1 MKIETELLDLW
12 ADLALIQT
20 EDIKEMKWIFRN
32 IAKQIEEDL
41 SIELKLLERLHSRV
55 EDRRLLKG
63 QEELLMEKEGLRMI
77 IDGQLEMEEDLRI
90 HQVGRTCQEDLKII
104 EGRIKRAVYEPN
116 NTELNLN
123 KKIYELD
130 INYASNI
137 IVFF

>member
-1 MKIETELLDLW
+1 MGS
-12 ADLALIQT
+12 AC
-20 EDIKEMKWIFRN
+20 
-32 IAKQIEEDL
+32 DL
-41 SIELKLLERLHSRV
+41 SRK
-55 EDRRLLKG
+55 
-63 QEELLMEKEGLRMI
+63 KEGPI
-77 IDGQLEMEEDLRI
+77 EYVSDGTIVILNFKTPDDSWARPISLHDGNILKKGIQMF
-90 HQVGRTCQEDLKII
+90 QESIGMT

>member
-1 MKIETELLDLW
+1 MGS
-12 ADLALIQT
+12 AC
-20 EDIKEMKWIFRN
+20 
-32 IAKQIEEDL
+32 DL
-41 SIELKLLERLHSRV
+41 SRK
-55 EDRRLLKG
+55 
-63 QEELLMEKEGLRMI
+63 KEGPI
-77 IDGQLEMEEDLRI
+77 EYISDGTIVILNFKTPDDSWAKPISLHDGNILKKGIQMF
-90 HQVGRTCQEDLKII
+90 QESIGMT

>member
-1 MKIETELLDLW
+1 MGS
-12 ADLALIQT
+12 AC
-20 EDIKEMKWIFRN
+20 
-32 IAKQIEEDL
+32 DL
-41 SIELKLLERLHSRV
+41 SRK
-55 EDRRLLKG
+55 
-63 QEELLMEKEGLRMI
+63 KEGPI
-77 IDGQLEMEEDLRI
+77 EYVSDGTIVILNFKTPDDSWAKSISLHDGNILKKGIQMF
-90 HQVGRTCQEDLKII
+90 QESIGMT

>member
-1 MKIETELLDLW
+1 MGS
-12 ADLALIQT
+12 AC
-20 EDIKEMKWIFRN
+20 
-32 IAKQIEEDL
+32 DL
-41 SIELKLLERLHSRV
+41 SRK
-55 EDRRLLKG
+55 
-63 QEELLMEKEGLRMI
+63 KEGPI
-77 IDGQLEMEEDLRI
+77 EYVSDGTIVILNFKTPDDSWAKPISLHDGNILKKGIQMF
-90 HQVGRTCQEDLKII
+90 QESIGMT

>member
-1 MKIETELLDLW
+1 MGS
-12 ADLALIQT
+12 AC
-20 EDIKEMKWIFRN
+20 
-32 IAKQIEEDL
+32 DL
-41 SIELKLLERLHSRV
+41 SRK
-55 EDRRLLKG
+55 
-63 QEELLMEKEGLRMI
+63 KEGPI
-77 IDGQLEMEEDLRI
+77 EYVSDGTIVILNFKTPDDSWAKPISLHDGNILKKGIQMY
-90 HQVGRTCQEDLKII
+90 QESIGMT

>member
-1 MKIETELLDLW
+1 MGS
-12 ADLALIQT
+12 AC
-20 EDIKEMKWIFRN
+20 
-32 IAKQIEEDL
+32 DL
-41 SIELKLLERLHSRV
+41 SRK
-55 EDRRLLKG
+55 
-63 QEELLMEKEGLRMI
+63 KEGPI
-77 IDGQLEMEEDLRI
+77 EYVSDGTIVILNFKTPNDSWAKPISLHDGNILKKGIQMF
-90 HQVGRTCQEDLKII
+90 QESIGMT

>member
-1 MKIETELLDLW
+1 MFQE
-12 ADLALIQT
+12 
-20 EDIKEMKWIFRN
+20 
-32 IAKQIEEDL
+32 
-41 SIELKLLERLHSRV
+41 SI
-55 EDRRLLKG
+55 G
-63 QEELLMEKEGLRMI
+63 M
-77 IDGQLEMEEDLRI
+77 
-90 HQVGRTCQEDLKII
+90 T

>member
-41 SIELKLLERLHSRV
+41 SIELKLLERFHSRV

-104 EGRIKRAVYEPN
+104 EGRIKRAQ
-116 NTELNLN
+116 LRL
-123 KKIYELD
+123 LL
-130 INYASNI
+130 
-137 IVFF
+137 